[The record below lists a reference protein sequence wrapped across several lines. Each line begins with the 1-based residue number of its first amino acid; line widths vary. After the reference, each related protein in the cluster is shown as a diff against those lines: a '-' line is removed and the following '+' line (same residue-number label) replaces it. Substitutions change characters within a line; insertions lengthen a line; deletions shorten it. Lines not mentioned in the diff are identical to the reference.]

1 MNWTVFWHGGF
12 YRPIPYCVIRKL
24 GYLQKYG
31 YFPLKLCSKLWTLN
45 ISPWHIDRRTCHQH
59 LLLLHPFNGLFS
71 RTTWVSQYRKGKTNL
86 DLNEARDD
94 GVLGRQWHQ
103 LDHYANYLHLAPDRQ
118 PHQHLTIQFFTSR
131 TLFLMPNQQCQST
144 KGTN

>member
-45 ISPWHIDRRTCHQH
+45 ISPRHIDRRTCHQLRFYYCYCYYYTH
-59 LLLLHPFNGLFS
+59 STVSFS
-71 RTTWVSQYRKGKTNL
+71 RTTWISRYQKGKTSL

-94 GVLGRQWHQ
+94 EVLGRQWHQ

-118 PHQHLTIQFFTSR
+118 PHQHLTIQFLQAGRS
-131 TLFLMPNQQCQST
+131 S
-144 KGTN
+144 